1 MEAPADNPPAQP
13 AELDRQRA
21 VERAGRVDI
30 LESELLQEHRSVD
43 ADQVERQV
51 ARFDRVEIERR
62 GVQDQFA
69 ARKGPAPALDAN
81 AIRSETRRVGK
92 ECVSTGRSRWW
103 PDPYKTKNHISIII
117 THH

>member
-1 MEAPADNPPAQP
+1 MIRPPP
-13 AELDRQRA
+13 RSTRSDTLFPYTTLFRS
-21 VERAGRVDI
+21 RAGRVDI

-81 AIRSETRRVGK
+81 AIVAQQSIFDRRI
-92 ECVSTGRSRWW
+92 GRA
-103 PDPYKTKNHISIII
+103 HV
-117 THH
+117 